1 VRAAAPPSSAALQ
14 ELESELARYIGPV
27 AGHLVRRAAA
37 QCEGADALLRTLGAE
52 IESEADRRAFMSSA
66 RQVLRART

>member
-1 VRAAAPPSSAALQ
+1 VKPLLSRGASPD
-14 ELESELARYIGPV
+14 
-27 AGHLVRRAAA
+27 AA